1 MGPVRVSI
9 GSSCRDRS
17 ACWGGGQRTTSLM
30 TDLARGP
37 RENAQR
43 VFPPARGIGDNVK
56 GWDLVYDGF
65 DRADEGLRE
74 ALCTLGN
81 GFFATRGAWP
91 ESRAD
96 GIHYPGTY
104 IAGCYNRLTTEVAGH
119 RVENEEIV
127 NAPNWLPLSFRIGDG
142 PWLGGVDFDTLESHQ
157 MLDLRRGVLDRWLR
171 VRDAQGHETVIRQ
184 RRFVHMDDRH
194 LAGLSV
200 AITAENWSGP
210 ITLRSG
216 IDGDVANAGVARYS
230 GLRGDHLVPVEAVE
244 TEPDTLLLEVRTRQS
259 GIVIA
264 LAARTRL
271 RSGMA
276 QMERERSTERA
287 GTAIS
292 HIVDVGHLE
301 QGQPLMVEKIVALHT
316 SRDSAI
322 SAPGEEA
329 VGRVRRAAEFDALI
343 ARHELAWDRLWRLF
357 DIELED
363 SDDAQL
369 ILRLHVFHVLQTLSP
384 NTYGLDAGVPARGL
398 HGEAYRGHVF
408 WDELFI
414 LPFLS
419 MRLPRL
425 SRWLLEYRFR
435 RLDAAR
441 AAAAAEG
448 HRGATFPWQSG
459 SSGRE
464 ESQVL
469 HLNPK
474 SGRWLPDNSWLQK
487 HINVAVAF
495 NLWHYVQVTGD
506 RDFLRSRAGPI
517 LLELARYWASVCEAD
532 GTDGRFHIRGV
543 MGPDEYHDAY
553 PDADRPGLDDNAYTN
568 VMVAWTLA
576 RSREVLDALAPYER
590 QELIE
595 LLQVTPDELA
605 HWDEMTRRLAVP
617 FHGDRIISQ
626 FAGYGELEEF
636 DWVGYAERYGDIQ
649 RLDRILEA
657 EGDSTNRYK
666 VSKQADVLMLFYL
679 LPPDELVRL
688 FGRLGYRLDPSVDL
702 PRTID
707 YYLRRTSHGSTLS
720 RIVHAWVLARFDR
733 PRSWDL
739 FTQSLESDIAD
750 VQRGSTAEG
759 IHLAAMAGTA
769 DLVQRCYAGVEVRPD
784 YLSVRPALPEALAGM
799 NFTIDYLGQ
808 RIHISVRPDGVA
820 LYAPPGGRTPIRLT
834 IDGAAALLLPGQR
847 LARAIDLRRS
857 PATASEVRV

>member
-1 MGPVRVSI
+1 MPSRLTGWRA
-9 GSSCRDRS
+9 DRG
-17 ACWGGGQRTTSLM
+17 AART
-30 TDLARGP
+30 DRGAVAP
-37 RENAQR
+37 LSRENTRQIDL
-43 VFPPARGIGDNVK
+43 PAGEGVGDNVK
-56 GWDLVYDGF
+56 GWDLVYEGF
-65 DRADEGLRE
+65 DPAAEGVHE

-81 GFFATRGAWP
+81 GLFATRGAWP

-104 IAGCYNRLTTEVAGH
+104 IAGCYDRLTTQVAGR
-119 RVENEEIV
+119 RVENEDIV

-142 PWLGGVDFDTLESHQ
+142 PWLGSVDFETPESRQ
-157 MLDLRRGVLDRWLR
+157 VLDLRRGVLDRWLR
-171 VRDAQGHETVIRQ
+171 VRDAQGRITVIQQ
-184 RRFVHMDDRH
+184 RRFVHMEDRH

-200 AITAENWSGP
+200 AITPENWSGP
-210 ITLRSG
+210 VTVRSG
-216 IDGDVANAGVARYS
+216 IDGDISNTGVARYAS
-230 GLRGDHLVPVEAVE
+230 FRGDHLVPIEAVAI
-244 TEPDTLLLEVRTRQS
+244 EPDTLLLEVRTRQS

-271 RSGMA
+271 RLGTAWMKP
-276 QMERERSTERA
+276 ERSTERT
-287 GTAIS
+287 GSAIA
-292 HIVDVGHLE
+292 HIVDVGRVE
-301 QGQPLMVEKIVALHT
+301 QGQRLTVEKIVALHT

-329 VGRVRRAAEFDALI
+329 GVRVRRAAEFDALV

-357 DIELED
+357 DIELEG
-363 SDDAQL
+363 SEDAQFV
-369 ILRLHVFHVLQTLSP
+369 LRLHVFHVLQTLSP

-414 LPFLS
+414 LPFLT
-419 MRLPRL
+419 MRLPPL
-425 SRWLLEYRFR
+425 TRWLLEYRFR

-464 ESQVL
+464 ESQVV

-474 SGRWLPDNSWLQK
+474 SGRWLPDHSRLQK
-487 HINVAVAF
+487 HINVAVAY
-495 NLWHYVQVTGD
+495 NVWHYLEVTGD
-506 RDFLRSRAGPI
+506 RDFLRNRGGPI
-517 LLELARYWASVCEAD
+517 LLELARYWASVCETD
-532 GTDGRFHIRGV
+532 ESDGRFHIRGV

-553 PDADRPGLDDNAYTN
+553 PDADRPGLNDNAYTN
-568 VMVAWTLA
+568 VMVAWTLR
-576 RSREVLDALAPYER
+576 RSREVLDVLAPYER
-590 QELIE
+590 QELME
-595 LLQVTPDELA
+595 LLEVEPDELA
-605 HWDEMTRRLAVP
+605 RWDDMTRRLAVP

-626 FAGYGELEEF
+626 FAGYGDLEEL
-636 DWVGYAERYGDIQ
+636 DWLGYGERYGDIQ

-679 LPPDELVRL
+679 LPPEELVQL
-688 FGRLGYRLDPSVDL
+688 FDRLGYRLDPGVDL

-720 RIVHAWVLARFDR
+720 RMVHAWVLARFDR

-759 IHLAAMAGTA
+759 VHLGAMAGTV
-769 DLVQRCYAGVEVRPD
+769 DLLQRCYGGAQVGPD

-799 NFTIDYLGQ
+799 GFTIAYRGQ
-808 RIHISVRPDGVA
+808 RIHISIKPDGVS
-820 LYAPPGGRTPIRLT
+820 LYAPPGGRTPIRMT
-834 IDGAAALLLPGQR
+834 IDGQEVLLLPGQR
-847 LARAIDLRRS
+847 LQRAIDMRRS
-857 PATASEVRV
+857 PATTPKARG